1 MKKDLKKLF
10 DDYEGNLLNY
20 FCGLSP
26 IESKKFKELTK
37 KNKRGNKKWF

>member
-26 IESKKFKELTK
+26 KESKRFNKLIKDNKEN
-37 KNKRGNKKWF
+37 KNK

>member
-26 IESKKFKELTK
+26 IESKKFNELIK
-37 KNKRGNKKWF
+37 KNKRGNKK